1 LLQISGERSAQ
12 PARYDPDSSRLF
24 ARSHEKDGDSW
35 QMTPPQ
41 HPNYMYLNHSPTG
54 MMIVSFGLAEATG
67 LCLHLKYFVLVFHLM
82 LLWMVSLRIVRRP
95 YSSFTSSQLSVLVWA
110 FVRVVYARVQH
121 TPKSTLIYP
130 LSKSKL
136 VSKTFQT
143 QAPILT
149 VPTFIPCPCGCKL
162 QKQSQ

>member
-1 LLQISGERSAQ
+1 MTLTAADCLQDHMRKMVILGRWPLHSTPTMCTLIILLQVWS
-12 PARYDPDSSRLF
+12 
-24 ARSHEKDGDSW
+24 
-35 QMTPPQ
+35 
-41 HPNYMYLNHSPTG
+41 
-54 MMIVSFGLAEATG
+54 
-67 LCLHLKYFVLVFHLM
+67 LCLFDWQRQLACVYISNTLFWCFHLM
-82 LLWMVSLRIVRRP
+82 LLRMVSSRIVRRP

-136 VSKTFQT
+136 VSKTFQP
-143 QAPILT
+143 QAPILR

-162 QKQSQ
+162 QKRSQ